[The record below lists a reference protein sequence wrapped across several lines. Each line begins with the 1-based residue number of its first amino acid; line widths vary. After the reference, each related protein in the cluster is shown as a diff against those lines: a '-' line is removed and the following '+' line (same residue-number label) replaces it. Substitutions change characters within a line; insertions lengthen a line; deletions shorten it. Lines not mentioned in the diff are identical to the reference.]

1 MKQTKLYSCLLMLV
15 MFMTASFA
23 MAQELTVKT
32 VTFVKAGEKATIAV
46 GLKNSDVVDNIQA
59 RIALPEGLTFVA
71 EKDNEKSFVGKETE
85 RSKDVAYSFY
95 RASDNVG
102 VAFGMGEVKAGE
114 GDVFTFDVNVAA
126 DFNATELIEFTK
138 IELCKPDGSIVK
150 TDPVTAKVANE
161 ENKVLVAGVCPDIEV
176 STAEKSAPA
185 KVSFT
190 VDFGKAV
197 LNAASF
203 FVTLPQ
209 GLSFVDGSAEVGSLC
224 PNHEASYIN
233 GVYTVLV
240 KNFMKDA
247 SFAANNGELGSFE
260 VVADETFVDGSE
272 IKISNIRTTSGMGK
286 DLVEYLGEDF
296 TVKVKKNSTSGIN
309 GITAEQLGAD
319 GIYQMNGVRTDRMKQ
334 GVNIILKDGKAVKV
348 LKK

>member
-15 MFMTASFA
+15 MLLTASVA

-46 GLKNSDVVDNIQA
+46 GLKNSDIVDNIQA

-71 EKDNEKSFVGKETE
+71 EENNEKAFVGKETK

-102 VAFGMGEVKAGE
+102 VAFGMGEIKAGE

-126 DFNATELIEFTK
+126 DFSTAALIEFTK

-150 TDPVTAKVANE
+150 TDPITAKVENE
-161 ENKVLVAGVCPDIEV
+161 ENKVLIAGTCPDIKV
-176 STAEKSAPA
+176 STAEKTSPV

-190 VDFGKAV
+190 VDFDKAV

-209 GLSFVDGSAEVGSLC
+209 GLTVVDGSAEVGSLC
-224 PNHEASYIN
+224 PNHEAAYVN
-233 GVYTVLV
+233 GVYTILV

-247 SFAANNGELGSFE
+247 SFADKKGELGSFE

-286 DLVEYLGEDF
+286 DLKEYLAEDF
-296 TVKVKKNSTSGIN
+296 AIKVKKEVTSGIN
-309 GITAEQLGAD
+309 GITAEGLGAD

-334 GVNIILKDGKAVKV
+334 GVNIIVKGGKAVKV
-348 LKK
+348 VKK